1 MARATPKRKSADS
14 STPSGTL
21 LNFFQKS
28 GSKSNVKQEQT
39 EDSDITPTRRGS
51 IKARPSAPDHGSKG
65 DPVVISDD
73 DEPVLISSRPR
84 PKSASPIPSAQA
96 PCEAGPSRPRQ
107 TPSPIAAK
115 TLPTPVQEDRNPFQG
130 MPQFQPPPTWP
141 GIVNTAERDLDVD
154 HILNIDEDGDGSVRA
169 ESDDEAIQEEET
181 GDNGPTSDIP
191 VEEDMDD
198 VMMIEPHPPPVR
210 TPSTMTRL
218 PAPEV
223 SEAEEMDLD
232 MAMQWDE
239 PEDEGMGM
247 EEEGDEEASDIIAT
261 PPPVVIKRKRG
272 DKGGKTEECPVC
284 GKSLKGKMPTVSL

>member
-1 MARATPKRKSADS
+1 
-14 STPSGTL
+14 
-21 LNFFQKS
+21 
-28 GSKSNVKQEQT
+28 
-39 EDSDITPTRRGS
+39 
-51 IKARPSAPDHGSKG
+51 
-65 DPVVISDD
+65 
-73 DEPVLISSRPR
+73 
-84 PKSASPIPSAQA
+84 
-96 PCEAGPSRPRQ
+96 
-107 TPSPIAAK
+107 
-115 TLPTPVQEDRNPFQG
+115 

-141 GIVNTAERDLDVD
+141 GIVNTAERDLEEDN
-154 HILNIDEDGDGSVRA
+154 ILNIDEDGDGSVRA
-169 ESDDEAIQEEET
+169 ESDDEAIQEEEA

-210 TPSTMTRL
+210 TPSTTTRL

-223 SEAEEMDLD
+223 SEAEEMNFD

-261 PPPVVIKRKRG
+261 PPPVIIKRKRG
-272 DKGGKTEECPVC
+272 DKGGKMEECPVC